1 MAPAARSF
9 LSRVFHPGVER
20 LDERISGFARLIGLR
35 EAGEK

>member
-9 LSRVFHPGVER
+9 LKGVPPWMER
-20 LDERISGFARLIGLR
+20 LDERISGFAGLIGLQ